1 MLTLRKSM
9 VLGAAFF
16 AGVAIAANADPL
28 SRTPNGPCQPPN
40 PRIAALPSANVAPA
54 SDSAALP
61 ELNVFG
67 RQPPGEYYKA
77 PNANAKDR

>member
-1 MLTLRKSM
+1 M

-28 SRTPNGPCQPPN
+28 CRTLAGPRQPPG
-40 PRIAALPSANVAPA
+40 PQITALPSANVAPA

-61 ELNVFG
+61 EVNIFG
-67 RQPPGEYYKA
+67 RQPPVEYYKA
-77 PNANAKDR
+77 PYVNTKDRWRPI

>member
-1 MLTLRKSM
+1 M

-16 AGVAIAANADPL
+16 AGVALAANADPL
-28 SRTPNGPCQPPN
+28 CRTLTGPRRPPD
-40 PRIAALPSANVAPA
+40 PQIAARRSANVAPA

-61 ELNVFG
+61 EVNVFG
-67 RQPPGEYYKA
+67 RQPPGEYHKA